1 MSYDSKARDLKNKTS
16 NENDLIEHNAKELSI
31 PRHDRISFERGSRDD
46 ILRLLE
52 KCCSGN
58 GTPFTGVVRI
68 NIASP
73 SKTTFKLYII
83 DNAIRGVE
91 SSEEIFVYKGADAL
105 KRLIDL
111 LTIPSTTGT
120 MEFIR
125 QREEEV
131 KLRLEVNPE
140 IVLSKP
146 TKYEDILLFIPMK
159 HSVPVIEKEAIEL
172 IGDEIDIALPSAIEA
187 KVEETESVVEDKLA
201 DVGKRMSALHTVLL
215 EESERVLVFN
225 APGLEKILETLR
237 IMSQSDYADEALL
250 ARVLGS
256 GELGELKCQLLFVN
270 GTLLGIWCESM
281 GLEVYGNEALRSV
294 ESSEPPLRVEVYRL
308 DLSKIAKL
316 LKLSLSISE
325 NGQSSSSRE

>member
-1 MSYDSKARDLKNKTS
+1 MNSNNKARDLGKKMS
-16 NENDLIEHNAKELSI
+16 GENDLIEHSIKELSI
-31 PRHDRISFERGSRDD
+31 PGHDRISFERGSRDD

-58 GTPFTGVVRI
+58 RASFTGVVRI

-83 DNAIRGVE
+83 NGTIRGVE

-187 KVEETESVVEDKLA
+187 KIEETESIVEDKLA

-325 NGQSSSSRE
+325 NEQSSSSRE

>member
-1 MSYDSKARDLKNKTS
+1 MNPDNKVRNSREKTS
-16 NENDLIEHNAKELSI
+16 SEIDLVEHSI
-31 PRHDRISFERGSRDD
+31 KNPSMPRHDRISFERGSRDD

-52 KCCSGN
+52 RCCSSS
-58 GTPFTGVVRI
+58 GTPFTGIVRI

-73 SKTTFKLYII
+73 SKTSFKLYII

-120 MEFIR
+120 IEFIR
-125 QREEEV
+125 QKEEEV

-187 KVEETESVVEDKLA
+187 KIEETESIVEDKLA

-215 EESERVLVFN
+215 EESERVLIFN

-325 NGQSSSSRE
+325 NEQSSSSRE